1 MSAAFNKIK
10 KVDRS
15 KLEGNALKAYD
26 SLKEETDNFDKDVA
40 VALNLDDDVERLAKK
55 LEEKFPESVGKKKEI
70 RIYKPEQAKKRQKK
84 AAAKKKAAKKKST
97 PKGGSGNKGSFA
109 KLRASIAKREG
120 ISYKAALPIAKK
132 EYAEQ
137 KKKDSDSKKEKRAKR
152 MEAFKR
158 KYKGRGTRNT
168 DVQKDAKIPAKAVG
182 KRVSKTGNTYYE
194 YRDNRTDQRQ
204 PQPTNEP
211 RLDVGGVIKR
221 EYDVRSPL
229 GTYSAGGEITQA
241 GDTDYPNQLLNY
253 AKGGKIGDE
262 GMFEGGEITI
272 IKKNPKS
279 YVIAYLKDDGTPYNR
294 KFTISKDKFES
305 QFSKFAKGGK
315 TDGDW
320 IQGAVEEMKEKG
332 TIGSFTKKAEKR
344 GMTPVEFASEVLDST
359 NKNKFTEKTRKQAQ
373 FVKNA
378 NPELFAFGGEI
389 TRDYD
394 VRSPL
399 GTYARGGKFP
409 SLRLSDFDEDII
421 ENTYNELVNNID
433 KTIARNMS
441 KHSYYKNLTS
451 EEFDRQ
457 IKRLRADFGEL
468 IKEITYYAEGGDIKQ
483 ECGLTKDQVERFIKG
498 LNSNISH
505 ANQSIKAEKSDKERV
520 AGLRYEIM
528 AYESVISSLKFLSQ
542 KNMAQGGDILKA
554 GDTDCPDEL
563 LNYAVGGELNDTM
576 QGLKKGDTIKIK
588 FGSAFGKDNNVT
600 LKVRSRNKVRKGTID
615 KITFENVNNPKGV
628 KFFAYD
634 RGSGF
639 SFAMGDLGIYSVEL
653 LDKYNKGGY
662 IDYAPSHL
670 PPLVRYRV
678 KRVFKDGS
686 ESIFDEN
693 VSLQEAEKIKEEYNP
708 NQTYY
713 DIVIEKMAKGG
724 KTQGYNAQLDE
735 SLGDRTGREDLFEQK
750 KKDRRDES
758 KAMEKAMGRRAY
770 ASVRQMDKKKRR
782 R

>member
-55 LEEKFPESVGKKKEI
+55 LEEKFPESVGKKKDI
-70 RIYKPEQAKKRQKK
+70 RIYNPEQAKKRQKK

-253 AKGGKIGDE
+253 
-262 GMFEGGEITI
+262 
-272 IKKNPKS
+272 
-279 YVIAYLKDDGTPYNR
+279 
-294 KFTISKDKFES
+294 
-305 QFSKFAKGGK
+305 AKGGK